1 MNKIKKF
8 WPLILIGFIVLLFF
22 FPIFKGYIPF
32 PGDLL
37 VNSNPY
43 SSQSFLGY
51 NPGGYPN
58 KAQGPDVITEIYPW
72 RYFSIDQLKQGEI
85 PFWNPH
91 NFSGNPQI
99 ANFQTAL
106 FYPFNILYLI
116 LPFNLSWTLIIM
128 LQPFLAGIFM
138 YLFLKKGIG
147 LKDFASFIGAVS
159 FAFSSYMSVWIQY
172 GNIGST
178 LLWLPLILLLTKNF
192 VRKITALNFLI
203 LSLSLCMSFLAGY
216 IQGVFYIYILSFS
229 YYVYLVLQEK
239 KKVKNL
245 KKHFLFLVAI
255 LAPVLITFFQIL
267 PTLTLFSDS
276 TRGAYTLSQIEKNLS
291 PIINLITIVFPD
303 FFGNPASRN
312 YWIDGTYIERVL
324 YPGSVV
330 LLFAIFSA
338 FNKINVTERKFF
350 LITGVISLVIA
361 TNLPFIKYF
370 YLIPIP
376 VISTTIAT
384 REFSIFIF
392 SLIVLAAI
400 GIDNFLSLKK
410 NNSKILYL
418 YLSAYVFIWI
428 VIVSLYKLSPDLS
441 DNLKISIRNMIFPTA
456 IILATTVAYFAKRV
470 SVKVFYVLIFLLVFF
485 DLFYF
490 FGKITPFAPA
500 SFTYPKSSVT
510 EFISKNAGI
519 NRYWG
524 YGSAYIMPNFQ
535 TVDGTY
541 SPEGNDPLHIA
552 RYTELLASSSNGKL
566 PQTLPRPDANIAP
579 GYGQDDLK
587 NNFFRKR
594 VLDLLGV
601 KYIIHKVDLKDAF
614 ENPDLSTF
622 PKEQYELVYKTYPWQ
637 VYENKHVLPRFF
649 LTSDYIL
656 ASNKTAAL
664 SFIYNKNIDLKK
676 TLILEEPPFVSL
688 DAKSKGNV
696 DLISYKPNK
705 IEFKV
710 STSGN
715 TLLFLSDNYYPEWN
729 VRIDEKLSKIL
740 IANYTLRAVAVPKGE
755 HRVEFFYNPKSF
767 KQGIILSLMGI
778 LLIAIAALYVN
789 INLKSK
795 EQQ

>member
-1 MNKIKKF
+1 MNKIKSF

-22 FPIFKGYIPF
+22 YPIFKGNIPF

-43 SSQSFLGY
+43 STQSFLGY

-58 KAQGPDVITEIYPW
+58 KAQGSDVITEIYPW
-72 RYFSIDQLKQGEI
+72 RYFSIDQIKQGEI

-106 FYPFNILYLI
+106 FYPLNILYLI

-138 YLFLKKGIG
+138 YLFLKKGVG

-159 FAFSSYMSVWIQY
+159 FSFSSYMSVWIQY

-178 LLWLPLILLLTKNF
+178 LLWLPLILLLIKNF
-192 VRKITALNFLI
+192 VGKITALNFLI

-216 IQGVFYIYILSFS
+216 IQGVFYIYILSFL
-229 YYVYLVLQEK
+229 YYLYLVLQEK

-245 KKHFLFLVAI
+245 KKHTLFLVATLI
-255 LAPVLITFFQIL
+255 PVLMTFFQIL
-267 PTLTLFSDS
+267 PTIQLFSDS

-291 PIINLITIVFPD
+291 PIFNWITIIFPD
-303 FFGNPASRN
+303 FFGNPATRN
-312 YWIDGTYIERVL
+312 YWLDGTYIERVL

-330 LLFAIFSA
+330 LLFAVFSV
-338 FNKINVTERKFF
+338 FNKIKITERKFF
-350 LITGVISLVIA
+350 LVVGIISLVIA
-361 TNLPFIKYF
+361 TNFPFVKYL

-376 VISTTIAT
+376 VISTTVAT

-410 NNSKILYL
+410 ENNKILYL
-418 YLSAYVFIWI
+418 YLLAYLSIWI
-428 VIVSLYKLSPDLS
+428 AVVALYKLNPDLS
-441 DNLKISIRNMIFPTA
+441 DNLKISIRNMIFPSV
-456 IILATTVAYFAKRV
+456 IILLATTVAYFTKRV

-490 FGKITPFAPA
+490 FHKITPFAPA
-500 SFTYPKSSVT
+500 SFTYPNSPVT
-510 EFISKNAGI
+510 EFISKNASI
-519 NRYWG
+519 NRFWG
-524 YGSAYIMPNFQ
+524 YGLAYIMPNFQ
-535 TVDGTY
+535 SVDGTY

-552 RYTELLASSSNGKL
+552 RYTELLSSSTNGKL

-587 NNFFRKR
+587 NNFYRKR
-594 VLDLLGV
+594 VLDLLGI
-601 KYIIHKVDLKDAF
+601 KYILHKVDLKDAWQ
-614 ENPDLSTF
+614 NPDLSTF
-622 PKEQYELVYKTYPWQ
+622 PKEQYELVYKIYPWQ
-637 VYENKHVLPRFF
+637 IYKNKHVLPRFF
-649 LTSDYIL
+649 LTSDFVL
-656 ASNKTAAL
+656 ANDKKEAL
-664 SFIYNKNIDLKK
+664 LLLYDKNIDLKK
-676 TLILEEPPFVSL
+676 TLILEESPSVSL

-696 DLISYKPNK
+696 DLILYKPNK

-710 STSGN
+710 NVSGN

-729 VRIDEKLSKIL
+729 VTIDGNVSKIL
-740 IANYTLRAVAVPKGE
+740 IADYTLRAVAVPKGE
-755 HRVEFFYNPKSF
+755 HTIKFFYNPKSF
-767 KQGIILSLMGI
+767 NLGLVVGVIGIVILILSI
-778 LLIAIAALYVN
+778 IYV
-789 INLKSK
+789 KKYK
-795 EQQ
+795 EKN

>member
-1 MNKIKKF
+1 MNKIKSF

-22 FPIFKGYIPF
+22 YPIFKGNIPF

-43 SSQSFLGY
+43 STQSFLGY

-58 KAQGPDVITEIYPW
+58 KAQGSDVITEIYPW
-72 RYFSIDQLKQGEI
+72 RYFSIDQIKQGEI

-106 FYPFNILYLI
+106 FYPLNILYLI

-138 YLFLKKGIG
+138 YLFLKKGVG

-159 FAFSSYMSVWIQY
+159 FSFSSYMSVWIQY

-178 LLWLPLILLLTKNF
+178 LLWLPLILLLIKNF
-192 VRKITALNFLI
+192 VGKITALNFLI

-216 IQGVFYIYILSFS
+216 IQGVFYIYILSFL
-229 YYVYLVLQEK
+229 YYLYLVLQEK

-245 KKHFLFLVAI
+245 KKHTLFLVATLI
-255 LAPVLITFFQIL
+255 PVLMTFFQIL
-267 PTLTLFSDS
+267 PTIQLFSDS

-291 PIINLITIVFPD
+291 PIFNWITIIFPD
-303 FFGNPASRN
+303 FFGNPATRN
-312 YWIDGTYIERVL
+312 YWLDGTYIERVL

-330 LLFAIFSA
+330 LLFAVFSV
-338 FNKINVTERKFF
+338 FNKIKITERKFF
-350 LITGVISLVIA
+350 LVVGIISLVIA
-361 TNLPFIKYF
+361 TNFPFVKYL

-376 VISTTIAT
+376 VISTTVAT

-410 NNSKILYL
+410 ENNKILYL
-418 YLSAYVFIWI
+418 YLLAYLSIWI
-428 VIVSLYKLSPDLS
+428 AVVALYKLNPDLS
-441 DNLKISIRNMIFPTA
+441 DNLKISIRNMIFPSV
-456 IILATTVAYFAKRV
+456 IILLATTVAYFTKRV

-490 FGKITPFAPA
+490 FHKITPFAPA
-500 SFTYPKSSVT
+500 SFTYPNSPVT
-510 EFISKNAGI
+510 EFISKNASI
-519 NRYWG
+519 NRFWG
-524 YGSAYIMPNFQ
+524 YGLAYIMPNFQ
-535 TVDGTY
+535 SVDGTY

-552 RYTELLASSSNGKL
+552 RYTELLSSSTNGKL

-587 NNFFRKR
+587 NNFYRKR
-594 VLDLLGV
+594 VLDLLGI
-601 KYIIHKVDLKDAF
+601 KYILHKVDLKDAWQ
-614 ENPDLSTF
+614 NPDLSTF
-622 PKEQYELVYKTYPWQ
+622 PKEQYELVYKIYPWQ
-637 VYENKHVLPRFF
+637 IYKNKHVLPRFF
-649 LTSDYIL
+649 LTSDFVL
-656 ASNKTAAL
+656 ANDKKEAL
-664 SFIYNKNIDLKK
+664 LLLYDKNIDLKK
-676 TLILEEPPFVSL
+676 TLILEESPSVSL

-696 DLISYKPNK
+696 KLISYRPNK

-710 STSGN
+710 NTSGN

-729 VRIDEKLSKIL
+729 VTIDGNVSKIL
-740 IANYTLRAVAVPKGE
+740 IADYTLRAVAVPKGE
-755 HRVEFFYNPKSF
+755 HTIKFFYNPKSF
-767 KQGIILSLMGI
+767 NLGLVVGVIGIVILILSI
-778 LLIAIAALYVN
+778 IYV
-789 INLKSK
+789 KKYK
-795 EQQ
+795 EKN